1 MPKRTN
7 EEGNEKS
14 QSGLVYKKLDAVET
28 VELRQQVP
36 NVNPVATTQ
45 VLQNVV
51 TWEHEPRA
59 MRASDAERT
68 TGLCCVP
75 APPASGRLCGVNG
88 LPR

>member
-59 MRASDAERT
+59 MRASDAENYWAL
-68 TGLCCVP
+68 LCACPCQQEAGSVE
-75 APPASGRLCGVNG
+75 
-88 LPR
+88 